1 MMLFWSYTVL
11 IFCFS
16 SRRRHTRCALVTGV
30 QTCALPIYD
39 LHWLDTFERLR
50 SGALRTLGSES
61 LTGIITFPSFH
72 AAAAVLLGW
81 GFASFGRLGWP
92 LVALNALMFVS
103 AIVGGGH
110 YLVDLIAGAAVAL
123 IGLWLAARLIDR
135 PKDRKSTRLNSSH

>member
-1 MMLFWSYTVL
+1 MRISDWSSDV
-11 IFCFS
+11 CS
-16 SRRRHTRCALVTGV
+16 S
-30 QTCALPIYD
+30 Y
-39 LHWLDTFERLR
+39 LDTFERLR

-135 PKDRKSTRLNSSH
+135 PKRSEERRVGKECVRTCRFRWWPYH